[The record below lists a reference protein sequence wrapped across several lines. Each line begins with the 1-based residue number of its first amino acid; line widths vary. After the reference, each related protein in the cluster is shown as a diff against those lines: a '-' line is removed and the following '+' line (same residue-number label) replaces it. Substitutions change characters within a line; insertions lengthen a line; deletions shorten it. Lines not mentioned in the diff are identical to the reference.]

1 MAGRV
6 PIFRYWKGVCAE
18 TVSGRAAYAAP
29 LNGRAGYAALV
40 TGRAGLATGTLS
52 RRFAPAVCSVRRG
65 VYRIA
70 SGRVPR
76 PRYSGLAET
85 ATTLLAVTTQRRFD
99 DWQGGGRTLELFHFH
114 LFAFERLVILEEP
127 PQHV

>member
-6 PIFRYWKGVCAE
+6 AIFRYRPDGWRCAGV
-18 TVSGRAAYAAP
+18 GPGGLRRAAKWP
-29 LNGRAGYAALV
+29 DGCRLSG
-40 TGRAGLATGTLS
+40 TGRAGLATGTLR